1 MNKYRYIHLA
11 FGFSNAKYGQMVW
24 DQGRQ
29 WIKRNIC
36 QDEYSID
43 IVEQSPLFWA
53 WWRNLW
59 QQRDSQFI
67 WQASLERLP
76 LPLTGK
82 ELTVAIELYNEAHD
96 VTQIK
101 EKPNRFVIEEIGKL
115 MRVAIKQEEDQLKRI
130 LYAGK

>member
-1 MNKYRYIHLA
+1 MA
-11 FGFSNAKYGQMVW
+11 FGISNAQHSQMVW

-29 WIKRNIC
+29 WIKRNVAK
-36 QDEYSID
+36 DEYSID
-43 IVEQSPLFWA
+43 IIEQSPLFWA

-59 QQRDSQFI
+59 QQRDEKFVWETCLKKQ
-67 WQASLERLP
+67 E

-82 ELTVAIELYNEAHD
+82 TKEIAIELYNEAHD

-101 EKPNRFVIEEIGKL
+101 ERPNRFVIEEIGRFLRAAEKVEIERL
-115 MRVAIKQEEDQLKRI
+115 KQL